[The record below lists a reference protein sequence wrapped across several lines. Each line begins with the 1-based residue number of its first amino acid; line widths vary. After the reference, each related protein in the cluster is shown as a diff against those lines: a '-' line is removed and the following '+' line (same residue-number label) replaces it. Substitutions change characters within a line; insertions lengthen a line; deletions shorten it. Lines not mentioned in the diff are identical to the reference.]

1 MALSDAGHLSDAVD
15 LHQRL
20 RGRPPRRGAQHPG
33 GAPLA
38 PGAPGRRRGGAAPC
52 RGGTGVSPATNGE
65 HPWKTHGK
73 SMENLQILPAKN
85 YAKIWENPSSAAKL
99 YILYVICCRCKLRT
113 SKVFTGEMEEHG
125 KYVEFGRKSEG
136 LKSHPLVYKC
146 DLTSKNVNNGV
157 TAIRRERER
166 CFVSD
171 LNKWKNRNVAC
182 NFYLNTKT
190 SDLTG

>member
-1 MALSDAGHLSDAVD
+1 MFPPCFRNFCWSPGHLSAAVD

-52 RGGTGVSPATNGE
+52 RGSTGGKKRKTMPFPGNQWRTPMENA
-65 HPWKTHGK
+65 WKIYGK
-73 SMENLQILPAKN
+73 STEMQILAAKN

-99 YILYVICCRCKLRT
+99 NILYVIFCRCKLRT

-136 LKSHPLVYKC
+136 LKSHPLC
-146 DLTSKNVNNGV
+146 L
-157 TAIRRERER
+157 
-166 CFVSD
+166 
-171 LNKWKNRNVAC
+171 
-182 NFYLNTKT
+182 
-190 SDLTG
+190 